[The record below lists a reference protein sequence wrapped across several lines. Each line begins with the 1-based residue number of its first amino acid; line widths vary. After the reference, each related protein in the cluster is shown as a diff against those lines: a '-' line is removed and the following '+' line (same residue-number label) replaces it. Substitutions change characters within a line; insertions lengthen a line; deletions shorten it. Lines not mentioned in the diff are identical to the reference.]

1 MKNQKFRSII
11 ALALSVI
18 LAFTVFIPILR
29 VPASADE
36 LV

>member
-11 ALALSVI
+11 ALALTVI
-18 LAFTVFIPILR
+18 LAFAVFIPILR
-29 VPASADE
+29 VSATADE

>member
-1 MKNQKFRSII
+1 MKNQKFRSITAI
-11 ALALSVI
+11 ALSVI

-29 VPASADE
+29 VSASADE